1 MGRFAKLNKDINKL
15 AEKIMQDQDLCKL
28 IYYPNTHPL
37 EKPDINGEGILDK
50 RLLLFTPKIP
60 LAGESEETQD
70 DGTYVMIR
78 PTRMTPSRGG
88 YFIISL
94 LIFDIYCHK
103 DVRDIYYK
111 DEDSGD
117 IVKGDRALLIMD
129 KIMGIMDDMDIGI
142 GKDNIDRA
150 EEVSNRNTT
159 FSGYAIG
166 YVNVDFSNQSK

>member
-37 EKPDINGEGILDK
+37 DQPDINGENTVLDK

-60 LAGESEETQD
+60 LAGKDEETQD

-78 PTRMTPSRGG
+78 PTRLKPTRGG
-88 YFIISL
+88 HYIISL
-94 LIFDIYCHK
+94 LIFDIYCQK
-103 DVRDIYYK
+103 GIRTIYYK
-111 DEDSGD
+111 DDNGNT
-117 IVKGDRALLIMD
+117 VKGDRALLIMD
-129 KIMGIMDDMDIGI
+129 KIEDIINSVDIGI
-142 GKDNIDRA
+142 GKDNLDGV
-150 EEVSNRNTT
+150 EEIANRNTT

-166 YVNVDFSNQSK
+166 YVNVDFRKLSK